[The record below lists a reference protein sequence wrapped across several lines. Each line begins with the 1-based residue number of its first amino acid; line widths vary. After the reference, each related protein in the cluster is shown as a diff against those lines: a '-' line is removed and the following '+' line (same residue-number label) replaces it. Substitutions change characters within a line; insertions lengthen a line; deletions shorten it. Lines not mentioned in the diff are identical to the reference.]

1 MSDSPQVKVNLIS
14 SLANLAFEL
23 PHELPNNLK
32 LRILENQEILQKSQI
47 WVEIKKLEVTR
58 YAKIDTKLFFCC
70 LVLLDLSILFQIFY
84 LGLQIFVLL

>member
-1 MSDSPQVKVNLIS
+1 MSDSPQVKGNLIS

-47 WVEIKKLEVTR
+47 
-58 YAKIDTKLFFCC
+58 
-70 LVLLDLSILFQIFY
+70 
-84 LGLQIFVLL
+84 